1 MPTELPQH
9 PASANLVP
17 TYPHWIL
24 HLQRQFAQ
32 KPNDVWAAITEP
44 EKVASWAPFR
54 PDRNLGSRG
63 PVRLTMLDGDETYDC
78 EVLDEVPNESLA
90 YTWDTDR
97 LRFSL
102 TENDGGTRLTLAHT
116 MDDRNSAAS
125 VAAGWHL
132 CLSTMELLLAGK
144 DVPSV
149 TGEKAKEYGWAELQ
163 REYEALFDAERVDE
177 RVHEDEDDESEKD
190 V

>member
-1 MPTELPQH
+1 MTTELPQR
-9 PASANLVP
+9 PASAHLVA

-24 HLQRQFAQ
+24 HLQRQFSHT
-32 KPNDVWAAITEP
+32 PDEVWAAITEP
-44 EKVASWAPFR
+44 EKVSQWAPFR

-63 PVRLTMLDGDETYDC
+63 PVRLTMLDDDETYDC

-102 TENDGGTRLTLAHT
+102 TESDGGTRLTLAHT

-132 CLSTMELLLAGK
+132 CLSAMELLLAGK
-144 DVPSV
+144 DVPSF
-149 TGEKAKEYGWAELQ
+149 TGEKSKEYGWTGLQ

-177 RVHEDEDDESEKD
+177 RIRENEDDESEED
-190 V
+190 Q